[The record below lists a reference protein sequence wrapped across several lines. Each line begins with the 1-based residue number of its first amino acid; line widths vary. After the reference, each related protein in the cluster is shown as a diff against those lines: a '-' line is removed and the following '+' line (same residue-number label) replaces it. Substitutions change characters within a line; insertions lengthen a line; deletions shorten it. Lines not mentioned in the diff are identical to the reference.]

1 MRWRSS
7 GPATAHLEVHNE
19 SRRLSMGP
27 AMNAPA
33 RRFMIA
39 CAARTGSTML
49 VRTLRSH
56 PRLLVHGEVWG
67 EHMVGVDGP
76 MAGWDAA
83 ALDAF
88 EARRFREPA
97 AAMAQISEAHDA
109 QAVGFKL
116 KYDELVRPQWHDI
129 RALVEADTD
138 LRIVFLDRRDLL
150 RRYLSH
156 QIVLRQTGVTNV
168 PAGEAP
174 PAIQPFTVDIED
186 LLRDI
191 AETGRRT
198 REFAAAF
205 AAHASLRIA
214 YEDLAAAPQAVC
226 DQVATF
232 LDVAPAPVRVATE
245 RIVRAPP
252 EALLLNHAE
261 VLAALAVTNATSLAT
276 TRATA
281 GADFA
286 LD

>member
-1 MRWRSS
+1 M
-7 GPATAHLEVHNE
+7 E
-19 SRRLSMGP
+19 S
-27 AMNAPA
+27 PA

-56 PRLLVHGEVWG
+56 PALLVHGEVWG
-67 EHMVGVDGP
+67 DRMVGLDGP
-76 MAGWDAA
+76 LAG
-83 ALDAF
+83 LDADALVAL
-88 EARRFREPA
+88 EARRFHEPA
-97 AAMAQISEAHDA
+97 AAMARFGEAHGA
-109 QAVGFKL
+109 RAVGFKL
-116 KYDELVRPQWHDI
+116 KYDELVRPEWHAV
-129 RALVEADTD
+129 RALVEADRA

-174 PAIQPFTVDIED
+174 PAIQPFVVDIDD

-191 AETGRRT
+191 AETRRRT

-205 AAHASLRIA
+205 AAHASIRIA
-214 YEDLAAAPQAVC
+214 YEDLAAAPQVVC
-226 DQVATF
+226 DQVAAF

-245 RIVRAPP
+245 RIVRAPL
-252 EALLLNHAE
+252 ETLVLNHAE
-261 VLAALAVTNATSLAT
+261 VLAALAACDAG
-276 TRATA
+276 A